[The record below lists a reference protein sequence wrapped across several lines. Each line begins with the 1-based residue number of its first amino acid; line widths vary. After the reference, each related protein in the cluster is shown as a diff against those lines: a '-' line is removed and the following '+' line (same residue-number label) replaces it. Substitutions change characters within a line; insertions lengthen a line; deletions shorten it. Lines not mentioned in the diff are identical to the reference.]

1 MRIDC
6 TVASR
11 LFQLCMFNPGCTFTS
26 IRNCNKGTQLG
37 CQQFEHYKMF
47 LKKYFRKVPVYALT
61 LTPSCILQQNIV
73 SLSNIG
79 ILILCLL
86 GAWLITI
93 SMKELGFFWFFFF
106 ETFPHIICFQN
117 SGLQGPILVFYVI
130 MLSLK
135 KFDCILLRTLWKWQ
149 LLMFQ
154 SEDQGTNNPQKKI
167 QFQGKLRLHI
177 YQN

>member
-1 MRIDC
+1 
-6 TVASR
+6 
-11 LFQLCMFNPGCTFTS
+11 MFNPGCTFTS

-93 SMKELGFFWFFFF
+93 SMKELGFFWFFFWD
-106 ETFPHIICFQN
+106 FPSHYLFSKLWVTGSYTC
-117 SGLQGPILVFYVI
+117 
-130 MLSLK
+130 
-135 KFDCILLRTLWKWQ
+135 LLCYNVVPEEIWLHFASDSVKVTTADVPVWRSRYQ
-149 LLMFQ
+149 Q
-154 SEDQGTNNPQKKI
+154 SSEEI